1 MIAGRKTGFVVSSI
15 HTVVRTF
22 SFKRMP
28 LKLKMNKK
36 MDTPTKKIHG
46 SSFNLIFKPF
56 FFLKHFSSNWLNCF
70 DGQVLKPYF
79 WPTTGRP
86 AEVGQNRW
94 VVHPDTLG
102 KMIPIFDEYI

>member
-1 MIAGRKTGFVVSSI
+1 
-15 HTVVRTF
+15 
-22 SFKRMP
+22 
-28 LKLKMNKK
+28 
-36 MDTPTKKIHG
+36 MDTTPKKNPCFKFQPH
-46 SSFNLIFKPF
+46 FQNL